1 VRTLK
6 AGHLD
11 KRVEIQA
18 NTPAANDIGEMVASW
33 ETVDTVWA
41 SIEPLTGR
49 EVLQAQQVQAESTV
63 RIRIRYYSGL
73 TAAHR
78 LKYGSRIYEIN
89 SISDKFERG
98 EHIELMCR
106 ETD

>member
-1 VRTLK
+1 MRTLK

-18 NTPAANDIGEMVASW
+18 NTPAANDYGEMVASW
-33 ETVDTVWA
+33 ATVATVWA
-41 SIEPLTGR
+41 AIEPLTGR
-49 EVLQAQQVQAESTV
+49 EVLQTQQVQAESSV

-78 LKYGSRIYEIN
+78 IKYGSRIFEIN
-89 SISDKFERG
+89 SVSNKFERG
-98 EHIELMCR
+98 EHMELMCR
-106 ETD
+106 ETE

>member
-1 VRTLK
+1 MRTLK

-11 KRVEIQA
+11 KRVAIEQ
-18 NTPAANDIGEMVASW
+18 NTPTTNDIGETVASW
-33 ETVDTVWA
+33 STLATVWA

-78 LKYGSRIYEIN
+78 LK
-89 SISDKFERG
+89 
-98 EHIELMCR
+98 CR
-106 ETD
+106 ETE